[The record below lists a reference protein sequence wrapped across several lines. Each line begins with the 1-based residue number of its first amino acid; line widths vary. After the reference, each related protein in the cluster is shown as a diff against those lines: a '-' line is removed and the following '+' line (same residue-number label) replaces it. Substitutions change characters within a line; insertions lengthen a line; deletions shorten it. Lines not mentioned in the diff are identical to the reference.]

1 MSEMG
6 RALRGRK
13 VKALWLGEGESC
25 LGFELEKDAASGA
38 QSCAVWETEGDCCSE
53 SWFSDIV
60 NPQALF
66 GAVVLTVECIE
77 MEEIG
82 YSVEDGRCRQE
93 VDAAYGYK
101 ITTSKGWCDIV
112 FRNSSNGYYGGWAS
126 ESVCEGA
133 AFAGWRR
140 VEDDW
145 GLGGNEQNVGSWRSA
160 IEKRKIAQC
169 SGEPAAQ
176 KKRAKKGI

>member
-6 RALRGRK
+6 RALCGK
-13 VKALWLGEGESC
+13 TVKALWLDDGESC
-25 LGFELEKDAASGA
+25 LGFELERDAANCSE
-38 QSCAVWETEGDCCSE
+38 SCAVWETEGDCCSE

-66 GAVVLTVECIE
+66 GAVVLAVECIE
-77 MEEIG
+77 MEQIG

-93 VDAAYGYK
+93 VDTAYGYK
-101 ITTSKGWCDIV
+101 ITTNKGWCDIV

-126 ESVCEGA
+126 ESVCDA
-133 AFAGWRR
+133 SIFAGWQR
-140 VEDDW
+140 VLDDW
-145 GLGGNEQNVGSWRSA
+145 GVGSNAESVGSWRSA
-160 IEKRKIAQC
+160 IESRKIGQC
-169 SGEPAAQ
+169 AKKPAA